1 MITKST
7 IIIFLDSFLLRGYNI
22 TMICKLIKESPKMK
36 LNGKVGIVTGGASGI
51 GLAIAEA
58 FAKEGANVAIAD
70 LDEEGGMRAADGIQK
85 LGRDALFVKT
95 NISKRDDCKRL
106 IDETVK
112 KFGRIDILVNNAGIQ
127 HVSPITDFPEDK
139 WDLLI
144 GVMLTGTFLCTKY
157 ALPYM
162 IGQKS
167 GRIIN
172 MSSIHGLIGVQFK
185 SAYVAAKHGII
196 GLTKVTALEMAGYGI
211 TANAICPTFVRTPL
225 VEKQIDDQAKAHGIP
240 REQVIEKVIL
250 AEAPMKRMLE
260 PEEVADLAVYLASD
274 SAKNI
279 TGSAIPIDEG
289 WTAQ

>member
-1 MITKST
+1 MR
-7 IIIFLDSFLLRGYNI
+7 LD
-22 TMICKLIKESPKMK
+22 K
-36 LNGKVGIVTGGASGI
+36 KVGIVTGAASGI

-58 FAKEGANVAIAD
+58 FANEGANVTIAD
-70 LDEEGGMRAADGIQK
+70 LNEEGGKKAVEGIQK

-95 NISKRDDCKRL
+95 NVTKHEDCKRL

-112 KFGRIDILVNNAGIQ
+112 KYGRIDILVNNAGIQ
-127 HVSPITDFPEDK
+127 NVAPIVDFPEDK

-144 GVMLTGTFLCTKY
+144 GIMLTGTFLCTKY

-162 IGQKS
+162 IKQKG

-172 MSSIHGLIGVQFK
+172 MSSIHGLVGAKYK
-185 SAYVAAKHGII
+185 SAYVSAKHGVI
-196 GLTKVTALEMAGYGI
+196 GLTKVTALEMLENGI

-225 VEKQIDDQAKAHGIP
+225 VDKQIDDQAKAHGIP
-240 REQVIEKVIL
+240 REEVLEKVIL

-260 PEEVADLAVYLASD
+260 PEEVAELTVYLASD
-274 SAKNI
+274 LARNI
-279 TGSAIPIDEG
+279 TWAAIPIDEG

>member
-1 MITKST
+1 MR
-7 IIIFLDSFLLRGYNI
+7 LD
-22 TMICKLIKESPKMK
+22 K
-36 LNGKVGIVTGGASGI
+36 KVGIVTGAASGI

-58 FAKEGANVAIAD
+58 FAKEGANVTIAD
-70 LDEEGGMRAADGIQK
+70 LNEEGGQKVVEGIQK

-95 NISKRDDCKRL
+95 NVTKREDCKRL

-112 KFGRIDILVNNAGIQ
+112 KFGRIDILVNNAGVQ
-127 HVSPITDFPEDK
+127 NVAPIVDFPEDK

-144 GVMLTGTFLCTKY
+144 GIMLTGTFLCTKY

-162 IGQKS
+162 IKQKS

-172 MSSIHGLIGVQFK
+172 MSSIHGLIGAKFK
-185 SAYVAAKHGII
+185 SAYVSAKHGVI
-196 GLTKVTALEMAGYGI
+196 GLTKVTALEMLEHGI

-225 VEKQIDDQAKAHGIP
+225 VDKQIDDQAKAHGIP
-240 REQVIEKVIL
+240 REEVLEKVIL

-260 PEEVADLAVYLASD
+260 PEEVAELTVYLASD
-274 SAKNI
+274 LARNI
-279 TGSAIPIDEG
+279 TGAAIPIDEG

>member
-1 MITKST
+1 MR
-7 IIIFLDSFLLRGYNI
+7 LD
-22 TMICKLIKESPKMK
+22 K
-36 LNGKVGIVTGGASGI
+36 KVGIVTGAASGI

-58 FAKEGANVAIAD
+58 FAKEGANVTIAD
-70 LDEEGGMRAADGIQK
+70 LNEEGGKKVVEGIQK

-95 NISKRDDCKRL
+95 NVTKREDCKRL

-127 HVSPITDFPEDK
+127 NVAPIVDFPEDK

-144 GVMLTGTFLCTKY
+144 GIMLTGTFLCTKY

-162 IGQKS
+162 IKQKS

-172 MSSIHGLIGVQFK
+172 MSSIHGLIGAKFK
-185 SAYVAAKHGII
+185 SAYVSAKHGVI
-196 GLTKVTALEMAGYGI
+196 GLTKVTALEMLEHGI

-225 VEKQIDDQAKAHGIP
+225 VDKQIDDQAKAHGIP
-240 REQVIEKVIL
+240 REEVLEKVIL
-250 AEAPMKRMLE
+250 AEAPMKRMLD
-260 PEEVADLAVYLASD
+260 PEEVAELTVYLASD
-274 SAKNI
+274 LARNI
-279 TGSAIPIDEG
+279 TGAAIPIDEG

>member
-1 MITKST
+1 
-7 IIIFLDSFLLRGYNI
+7 
-22 TMICKLIKESPKMK
+22 MK
-36 LNGKVGIVTGGASGI
+36 LDGKVSIVTGAASGI
-51 GLAIAEA
+51 GFAIAEA
-58 FAKEGANVAIAD
+58 FAKEGANVTIAD
-70 LDEEGGMRAADGIQK
+70 LDEDGGKKAVGEIQK

-112 KFGRIDILVNNAGIQ
+112 KFNRIDVLVNNAGLQ
-127 HVSPITDFPEDK
+127 HVSPITEFPEDK

-144 GVMLTGTFLCTKY
+144 GVMLTGAFLCTKY
-157 ALPYM
+157 ALPFM
-162 IGQKS
+162 IQQKS

-172 MSSIHGLIGVQFK
+172 MSSIHGLIGAKYK
-185 SAYVAAKHGII
+185 SAYVSAKHGII
-196 GLTKVTALEMAGYGI
+196 GLTKVTALEMLEQGI

-240 REQVIEKVIL
+240 REEVLEKVIL

-260 PEEVADLAVYLASD
+260 PEEVAELTVYLASD
-274 SAKNI
+274 LARNI
-279 TGSAIPIDEG
+279 TGVSIPIDEG

>member
-1 MITKST
+1 MR
-7 IIIFLDSFLLRGYNI
+7 LD
-22 TMICKLIKESPKMK
+22 K
-36 LNGKVGIVTGGASGI
+36 KVGIVTGAASGI

-58 FAKEGANVAIAD
+58 FANEGANVTIAD
-70 LDEEGGMRAADGIQK
+70 LNEEGGKKAVEGIQK

-95 NISKRDDCKRL
+95 NVTKHEDCKRL

-112 KFGRIDILVNNAGIQ
+112 KYGRIDILVNNAGIQ
-127 HVSPITDFPEDK
+127 NVAPIVDFPEDK

-144 GVMLTGTFLCTKY
+144 GIMLTGTFLCTKY

-162 IGQKS
+162 IKQKG

-172 MSSIHGLIGVQFK
+172 MSSIHGLVGAKYK
-185 SAYVAAKHGII
+185 SAYVSAKHGVI
-196 GLTKVTALEMAGYGI
+196 GLTKVTALEMLEHGI

-225 VEKQIDDQAKAHGIP
+225 VDKQIDDQAKAHGIP
-240 REQVIEKVIL
+240 REEVLEKVIL

-260 PEEVADLAVYLASD
+260 PEEVAELTVYLASD
-274 SAKNI
+274 LARNI
-279 TGSAIPIDEG
+279 TGAAIPIDEG

>member
-1 MITKST
+1 MR
-7 IIIFLDSFLLRGYNI
+7 LER
-22 TMICKLIKESPKMK
+22 
-36 LNGKVGIVTGGASGI
+36 KVGIVTGAASGI

-58 FAKEGANVAIAD
+58 FAKEGVNVTIAD
-70 LDEEGGMRAADGIQK
+70 LNEEGGKKAVEGIQK

-95 NISKRDDCKRL
+95 NIAKREDCKRL

-127 HVSPITDFPEDK
+127 NVSPIVDFPEDK

-144 GVMLTGTFLCTKY
+144 GIMLTGAFLCTKY

-162 IGQKS
+162 IEQKG

-172 MSSIHGLIGVQFK
+172 MSSIHGLIGAKFK
-185 SAYVAAKHGII
+185 SAYVSAKHGII
-196 GLTKVTALEMAGYGI
+196 GLTKVTALEMLENGI

-240 REQVIEKVIL
+240 REEVLEKVIL

-260 PEEVADLAVYLASD
+260 PEEVAELVVYLASD
-274 SAKNI
+274 LARNI
-279 TGSAIPIDEG
+279 TGAAIPIDEG

>member
-1 MITKST
+1 MR
-7 IIIFLDSFLLRGYNI
+7 LD
-22 TMICKLIKESPKMK
+22 K
-36 LNGKVGIVTGGASGI
+36 KVGIVTGAASGI

-58 FAKEGANVAIAD
+58 FAREGANVTIAD
-70 LDEEGGMRAADGIQK
+70 LNEEGGKEAVEGIQN

-95 NISKRDDCKRL
+95 NVTKREDCKRL
-106 IDETVK
+106 VNETVK
-112 KFGRIDILVNNAGIQ
+112 KFSRIDILVNNAGIQ
-127 HVSPITDFPEDK
+127 HVAPITEFPEDK

-162 IGQKS
+162 IQQKG

-172 MSSIHGLIGVQFK
+172 MSSIHGLIGAKFK
-185 SAYVAAKHGII
+185 SAYVSAKHGVI
-196 GLTKVTALEMAGYGI
+196 GFTKVTALEMLEHGI

-225 VEKQIDDQAKAHGIP
+225 VDKQIDDQAKAHGIP
-240 REQVIEKVIL
+240 REEVLEKVIL

-260 PEEVADLAVYLASD
+260 PEEVAELAVYLASD
-274 SAKNI
+274 FARNI
-279 TGSAIPIDEG
+279 TGTAIPIDEG